1 MTRVALQNED
11 FAHICSQPSMQVR
24 FGAPPY
30 ERWLKNYNRLL
41 TLYPDCIGVKT
52 GFTDDA
58 GRCLVSAAE
67 RDGMTLIC
75 VTLNAHAVA
84 DPRRRPAVC
93 GDHRLFVEAAG
104 YRGT

>member
-1 MTRVALQNED
+1 MYTRQVTACGLDAPEHYSTAFDLAKLTRVALQNED
-11 FAHICSQPSMQVR
+11 FAHICSQSSMQVR

-67 RDGMTLIC
+67 RNGIC
-75 VTLNAHAVA
+75 LLYTS
-84 DPRRRPAVC
+84 
-93 GDHRLFVEAAG
+93 
-104 YRGT
+104 